1 MFCVGLKFW
10 NLYLLFKNICTHKN
24 NVWIKILLKITWSFL
39 FYSSVTSKAVVPKG
53 QWNPR
58 TFDQKQNSFERGGA
72 HLGKPQFGSAFGYFA
87 EENWVGQGGS
97 LSIYATKKRNKTVD
111 CKKFVK

>member
-1 MFCVGLKFW
+1 MFCVGLKLLNW
-10 NLYLLFKNICTHKN
+10 YYSKIYLLIKIIFWK
-24 NVWIKILLKITWSFL
+24 KILLEITWSFL

-58 TFDQKQNSFERGGA
+58 TFDQKQNSFERSGA
-72 HLGKPQFGSAFGYFA
+72 HLGKPQFGSAFRYFA

-97 LSIYATKKRNKTVD
+97 LSIYATEKRNKVTD
-111 CKKFVK
+111 